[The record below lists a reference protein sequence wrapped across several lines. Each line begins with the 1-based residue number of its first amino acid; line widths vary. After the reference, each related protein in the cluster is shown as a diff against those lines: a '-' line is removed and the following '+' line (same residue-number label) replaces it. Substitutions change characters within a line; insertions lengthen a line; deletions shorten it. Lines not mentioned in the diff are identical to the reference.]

1 MTCQCLAGKSLTYR
15 GTREDTYGQLRAC
28 FEGRLLQCRHCD
40 IKTQCMHNPA
50 SADHRHGSGRQV
62 SFGLGRANKKP
73 CYTDWM
79 KQRVD
84 SDQGKQVYSHRMS
97 VVEPVFANIGTN
109 KGLDRFSLRGRE
121 KVQGQWQLYCT
132 IHNIEK
138 LMRYGKAFGTIA
150 S

>member
-1 MTCQCLAGKSLTYR
+1 
-15 GTREDTYGQLRAC
+15 
-28 FEGRLLQCRHCD
+28 
-40 IKTQCMHNPA
+40 MHNPA
-50 SADHRHGSGRQV
+50 SADHRHGAGRQV
-62 SFGLGRANKKP
+62 SFGLGKANKKP
-73 CYTDWM
+73 SYTDWM

-84 SDQGKQVYSHRMS
+84 SDIGKQIYSHRMS

-109 KGLDRFSLRGRE
+109 KGLDRFGLRGKG

-138 LMRYGKAFGTIA
+138 LMRYGKAFKATV